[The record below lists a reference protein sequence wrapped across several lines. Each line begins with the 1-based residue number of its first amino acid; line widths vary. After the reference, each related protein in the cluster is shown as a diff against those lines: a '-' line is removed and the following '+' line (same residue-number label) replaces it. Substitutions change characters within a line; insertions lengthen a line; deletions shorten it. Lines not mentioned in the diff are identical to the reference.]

1 MSQAAIHIGGKGE
14 EGRKKKKKKNFT
26 RREKMFLLSVVL
38 MQPTRTAYTSTKLLL
53 FLQVVQLAQL
63 NIAAPLVTK
72 EFLWNGHPL
81 SIQ

>member
-1 MSQAAIHIGGKGE
+1 MSQAAIHISGKGE
-14 EGRKKKKKKNFT
+14 KKNIT

-63 NIAAPLVTK
+63 NIAAPLVRK

>member
-14 EGRKKKKKKNFT
+14 KKKHHPK
-26 RREKMFLLSVVL
+26 RENVSTVSRVVL